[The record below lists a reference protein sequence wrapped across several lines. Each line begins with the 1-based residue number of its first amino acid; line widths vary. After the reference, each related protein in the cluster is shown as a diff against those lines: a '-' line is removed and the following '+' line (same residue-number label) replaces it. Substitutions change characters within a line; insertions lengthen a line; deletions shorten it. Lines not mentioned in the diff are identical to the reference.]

1 MRRREFIALVG
12 GAAASVG
19 VRNVLLARDQTLPSD
34 ALEGRLADI
43 IAAYDSQGNHRTAT
57 SADDAS
63 AAWLAKQVRQAGA
76 EPSLEPFTLSRID
89 PLSCYVRIADRRI
102 DGVPLFDA
110 SFTGAHG
117 VRGTLGPIGSDA
129 EIGLAETEPSRL
141 TQPGS
146 EVLRARLA
154 EVRQARH
161 GAVILITR
169 GIRPGLFLLNAPAFK
184 TPVGPPVL
192 QVSSAEAEW
201 LKAQAQQRAEVALV
215 AHVERTLAQAFNVV
229 TQIAGSDPGLAPL
242 VITTPRSGWWQ
253 CASERGGGIACWL
266 EAIRLLSAEKPARDC
281 LFAAMSGHELGGLG
295 GQAYLENRG
304 DLAKRALAFIHFGAN
319 IGAPRQPNLI
329 QAADDALEQWAVAAM
344 EREGL
349 TTERKAAHDAT
360 PFGEAAIFKRAGG
373 RYVASVCDSDVFHNQ
388 ADRWPDA
395 VDVAALAR
403 YARAFAYGALQLAQ
417 QRG

>member
-1 MRRREFIALVG
+1 MRRREFIALIG

-19 VRNVLLARDQTLPSD
+19 VRNVLFARDQTLPSD

-57 SADDAS
+57 SVDDAS

-146 EVLRARLA
+146 EVRRARLA

-161 GAVILITR
+161 RAVILITR
-169 GIRPGLFLLNAPAFK
+169 GLGRGCSYSTRRPLRRRLVHRCYRFRAQKLN
-184 TPVGPPVL
+184 G
-192 QVSSAEAEW
+192 
-201 LKAQAQQRAEVALV
+201 
-215 AHVERTLAQAFNVV
+215 
-229 TQIAGSDPGLAPL
+229 
-242 VITTPRSGWWQ
+242 
-253 CASERGGGIACWL
+253 
-266 EAIRLLSAEKPARDC
+266 
-281 LFAAMSGHELGGLG
+281 
-295 GQAYLENRG
+295 
-304 DLAKRALAFIHFGAN
+304 
-319 IGAPRQPNLI
+319 
-329 QAADDALEQWAVAAM
+329 
-344 EREGL
+344 
-349 TTERKAAHDAT
+349 
-360 PFGEAAIFKRAGG
+360 
-373 RYVASVCDSDVFHNQ
+373 
-388 ADRWPDA
+388 
-395 VDVAALAR
+395 
-403 YARAFAYGALQLAQ
+403 
-417 QRG
+417 